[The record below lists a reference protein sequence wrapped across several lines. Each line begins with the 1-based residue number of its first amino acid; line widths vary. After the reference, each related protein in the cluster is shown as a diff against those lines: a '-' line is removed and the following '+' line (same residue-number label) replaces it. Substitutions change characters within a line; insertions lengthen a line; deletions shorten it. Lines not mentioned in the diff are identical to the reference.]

1 VDEKIELRDLQR
13 GLDVL
18 VETLRDL
25 AGGPVLRD
33 PLLP

>member
-1 VDEKIELRDLQR
+1 VADLQR

-25 AGGPVLRD
+25 AGGPALQD
-33 PLLP
+33 PFHP